1 MATQASKSALM
12 ESDMKKAIFID
23 KDGTLIEDIPYNVDP
38 TLLRFMDG
46 ALEALKTFRRLRFS
60 IFVVSNQS
68 GIARGYF
75 DQEDLHHLRVSLDK
89 MLKARG
95 VQVEEFFFCPH
106 HPEGQVAPYNVE
118 CNCRKPQPGMILRA
132 AEEFNIDLTH
142 SWMIGDILHDVEAGN
157 RAGCKTV
164 LLNNGHETVWEIS
177 EYRQPTAMVSSFE
190 EAVRV
195 IAHQCELA

>member
-1 MATQASKSALM
+1 
-12 ESDMKKAIFID
+12 MKKAIFID

-38 TLLRFMDG
+38 ALLRFTDG
-46 ALEALKTFRRLRFS
+46 ALEALKTFRHLRFS

-75 DQEDLHHLRVSLDK
+75 NQEDLHHLQVSLDK
-89 MLKARG
+89 MLKASG
-95 VQVEEFFFCPH
+95 VQVDEFFFCPH

-118 CNCRKPQPGMILRA
+118 CNCRKPQPGMILKA
-132 AEEFNIDLTH
+132 AEEFKIDLTH

-177 EYRQPTAMVSSFE
+177 EYRRPTAVVSSFK